1 MKYKDALSYIKSG
14 DALLFLGSGFS
25 LGATTVNAEKL
36 PGVTSLTSRMVESI
50 NDNLEESERIKY
62 TDKNGNP
69 KIFNFSKISNFYA
82 NHLGKKEFVSFL
94 KSQFSVHEFTKAQ
107 SDIVNNPWLSIFT
120 TNYDDIVEKISA
132 RTPVS
137 RNTNK
142 ISEVDESYS
151 VIHVNGAIQSI
162 NYNNVNDELTL
173 TNESYLKNKFAT
185 SGLGE
190 ALTSLIKE
198 AKVIF
203 FVGFSFDSDLD
214 IARLYLTT
222 NAKDKTFFIN
232 GELDIEDKEIL
243 DQFGHVIEKY
253 SNSFAEDI
261 INTPGAVINRKAED
275 SIRAFKKV
283 SKKFYAVKVGEAP
296 NLLTNL
302 IDHSDVEEKYI
313 LDDEY
318 VVQRNFEMISDVKQ
332 YLEKYKVLIVHS
344 RLGNGKTTYMKWLS
358 RYLASEY
365 NVWFF
370 DDNNF
375 EKFSSDIRVIK
386 NRQSNPIIF
395 IDDIYKLQE
404 NYSSFK
410 NMSED
415 MRFIVSGR
423 SSILEHSVPILQ
435 NQGHFDDSEIAYL
448 PNLDIISEKDLNTFK
463 LNIEKNNLWGSIDKK
478 KVLSGAS
485 FSEILTEYFKA
496 SGIIKKYADLIKSET
511 INNTDYKQIVICILI
526 LNSLS
531 NQLKLNDLLHSLN
544 LTIDEAMK
552 KSDLLQEYIDFKNE
566 DISVKGTVLSKELLH
581 NNNLFTIDEILFTI
595 HKIFCYYDNTDDKM
609 SRFLSIKKSLVSFS
623 NLHLILAKYAK
634 HEKSKFNKRIS
645 NYYYTIQNMNFCK
658 RNPFFWIQFANS
670 CIFARDFAV
679 ALKYVQN
686 ARNYAKDSLQNQ
698 YQIASTEINIYVTR
712 AEDRISA
719 NPKFFIDD
727 LIKATIL
734 AEQVETS
741 YILSLF
747 AKLASKTLLDKYN
760 ELSENYKTDIYE
772 QLLNVKLLIFK
783 RESENYRLTK
793 QEEKNALKLIEIMD
807 KVRPTI

>member
-1 MKYKDALSYIKSG
+1 MNYTDALSYIKSG

-25 LGATTVNAEKL
+25 LGATTVTGDKL
-36 PGVTSLTSRMVESI
+36 PSVTSLTSRMVESI
-50 NDNLEESERIKY
+50 NDKLDESKRIKY

-69 KIFNFSKISNFYA
+69 KVFNFSKISNFYS
-82 NHLGKKEFVSFL
+82 NNLGKKEFVSFL
-94 KSQFSVHEFTKAQ
+94 KSQFSVHNFTKTQ

-142 ISEVDESYS
+142 ISEVDESSS

-203 FVGFSFDSDLD
+203 FIGFSFDSDLD

-261 INTPGAVINRKAED
+261 INTPKAVFNRKSEY
-275 SIRAFKKV
+275 SIRAFEKV

-296 NLLTNL
+296 NLLTDL
-302 IDHSDVEEKYI
+302 IDHSNVEEKYI
-313 LDDEY
+313 LDHEY
-318 VVQRNFEMISDVKQ
+318 VVQRNFEMISDVKKN
-332 YLEKYKVLIVHS
+332 LEKYKVLIVHS

-370 DDNNF
+370 DNNNF
-375 EKFSSDIRVIK
+375 ERFSSDIRVIK
-386 NRQSNPIIF
+386 NKQSNPIIF

-410 NMSED
+410 NMPED

-423 SSILEHSVPILQ
+423 SSILEHSIPILQ
-435 NQGHFDDSEIAYL
+435 NKGHFDDSEIAYL

-478 KVLSGAS
+478 KVLSGTS

-496 SGIIKKYADLIKSET
+496 SGIIKRYADLIKSET
-511 INNTDYKQIVICILI
+511 INNKDYKQIVICILI

-531 NQLKLNDLLHSLN
+531 NQLKFNDLLHSLN
-544 LTIDEAMK
+544 LTVDESMK

-566 DISVKGTVLSKELLH
+566 DISIKGTVLSKELLH
-581 NNNLFTIDEILFTI
+581 NNNLFTIDEILSTI
-595 HKIFCYYDNTDDKM
+595 HTIFCYYDNTDDKM

-623 NLHLILAKYAK
+623 NLQLILAKYAK
-634 HEKSKFNKRIS
+634 HEKAEFNKRIS
-645 NYYYTIQNMNFCK
+645 HYYYTIQNMNFCK

-670 CIFARDFAV
+670 CIFARDFPV
-679 ALKYVQN
+679 ALTYVQN
-686 ARNYAKDSLQNQ
+686 ARNFAKDSLQNQ

-712 AEDRISA
+712 AEDRLSE

-727 LIKATIL
+727 LIKASIL

-760 ELSENYKTDIYE
+760 ELAENYKADIYA

-783 RESENYRLTK
+783 RESENYILSP
-793 QEEKNALKLIEIMD
+793 QEEKNALKFIEIID

>member
-1 MKYKDALSYIKSG
+1 MEYKDALSYIKSG

-25 LGATTVNAEKL
+25 LGATTLNGEKL
-36 PGVTSLTSRMVESI
+36 PSVTSLTSRMVKSI
-50 NDNLEESERIKY
+50 NDNVKESEKIKY
-62 TDKNGNP
+62 TDKNGDP
-69 KIFNFSKISNFYA
+69 KIFNFSKISNFYS

-94 KSQFSVHEFTKAQ
+94 RSQFSVQKFTKAQ
-107 SDIVNNPWLSIFT
+107 SDIVNNPWISIFT
-120 TNYDDIVEKISA
+120 TNYDNIVENISS
-132 RTPVS
+132 RIPVS

-142 ISEVDESYS
+142 ISEVDESRS

-232 GELDIEDKEIL
+232 GELDIEDREIFS
-243 DQFGHVIEKY
+243 QFGQVIEKY
-253 SNSFAEDI
+253 SDSFAEDI
-261 INTPGAVINRKAED
+261 TKAPSVIINRKTED
-275 SIRAFKKV
+275 SVRAFKKV
-283 SKKFYAVKVGEAP
+283 SKNFYDVKVGEAP

-302 IDHSDVEEKYI
+302 IDHSVVEDKYI

-318 VVQRNFEMISDVKQ
+318 VVQRNFEIISNIKHDLK
-332 YLEKYKVLIVHS
+332 KYKVLIIHS

-365 NVWFF
+365 NVWIF
-370 DDNNF
+370 DDDNF
-375 EKFSSDIRVIK
+375 EKFSSDIRIIK
-386 NRQSNPIIF
+386 NKQSNPVIF

-410 NMSED
+410 NMSDD
-415 MRFIVSGR
+415 MKFIVSGR
-423 SSILEHSVPILQ
+423 TSILEHSIPILQ
-435 NQGHFDDSEIAYL
+435 NQGHFDDNEIAYL
-448 PNLDIISEKDLNTFK
+448 PNLDIISEKDLYAFK
-463 LNIEKNNLWGSIDKK
+463 LNIERNNLWGSIDKK
-478 KVLSGAS
+478 KVLSGSS

-511 INNTDYKQIVICILI
+511 ISNKDYRQIIICILI

-531 NQLKLNDLLHSLN
+531 NQLKLDDLLHSLN

-552 KSDLLQEYIDFKNE
+552 KSDLLQEYIDFQKE

-581 NNNLFTIDEILFTI
+581 DNNLFSINEILSTI
-595 HKIFCYYDNTDDKM
+595 HKVFCYYDNTDDKM
-609 SRFLSIKKSLVSFS
+609 SRFLAIKKSLVSFS
-623 NLHLILAKYAK
+623 NLRLILSNYAKY
-634 HEKSKFNKRIS
+634 EEYKFNKCIS
-645 NYYYTIQNMNFCK
+645 NYYYEIQNMSFCK

-670 CIFARDFAV
+670 RIFAKDFPV

-698 YQIASTEINIYVTR
+698 YQIASTEINIYVTS
-712 AEDRISA
+712 AEDRINA

-727 LIKATIL
+727 LKKATLL

-747 AKLASKTLLDKYN
+747 AKLASKVLLNKYA
-760 ELSENYKTDIYE
+760 ELSDNYQTEIYE
-772 QLLNVKLLIFK
+772 QMMNIKLLIFK
-783 RESENYRLTK
+783 RESEDYILTK
-793 QEEKNALKLIEIMD
+793 QEEKNALKLIEIL
-807 KVRPTI
+807 KTVNPTA